1 MAGMWAVATYAVL
14 ALVADVV
21 VHVAAVLGF
30 DPQDWVRPDW
40 VAGVGFWGVFVS
52 GFAAGIAVGK
62 HRRRRAEGEGC
73 VGSRHNGPVWFKR
86 LRGVVVVYA
95 VVTVVV
101 CGLRG
106 SGRWDP
112 TRRGD
117 GTYALET
124 GHGRF
129 VQPITAEQYGR
140 YRRNYVR
147 GMSAFVLMFYVVLAS
162 DMVYLAG
169 GKGRDAVPGSV
180 RRRDGK

>member
-1 MAGMWAVATYAVL
+1 MWAVATFAVVAL
-14 ALVADVV
+14 AVDVV

-30 DPQDWVRPDW
+30 DPQDWVRPEW
-40 VAGVGFWGVFVS
+40 AAAVGFWGLFLS

-62 HRRRRAEGEGC
+62 HRRRLAGAEG
-73 VGSRHNGPVWFKR
+73 VVVPHDNGPAWFR
-86 LRGVVVVYA
+86 GLRRVVVVYA
-95 VVTVVV
+95 VITLAV
-101 CGLRG
+101 CGYSG
-106 SGRWDP
+106 SGRGDP

-117 GTYALET
+117 GTYVLET
-124 GHGRF
+124 GHGRL
-129 VQPITAEQYGR
+129 VRPITAEQYDR
-140 YRRNYVR
+140 YRRNDVR